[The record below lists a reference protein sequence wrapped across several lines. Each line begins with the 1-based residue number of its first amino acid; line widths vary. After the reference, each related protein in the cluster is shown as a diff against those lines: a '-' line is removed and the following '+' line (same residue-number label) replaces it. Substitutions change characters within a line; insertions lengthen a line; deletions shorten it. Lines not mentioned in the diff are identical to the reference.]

1 MTIITEYHNGLK
13 VCGKGDLHEAI
24 GRALTALLSVLFII
38 MLQSTNCQAQTENEQ
53 ARKSKNYLQGEILVL
68 SEAERE
74 IKRQASTLQCMY
86 DDDAPTELV
95 AGILEWINGKR
106 ADNIRKRIAK
116 SECSTI

>member
-1 MTIITEYHNGLK
+1 
-13 VCGKGDLHEAI
+13 
-24 GRALTALLSVLFII
+24 
-38 MLQSTNCQAQTENEQ
+38 MLQKLHSPAQTENEQ
-53 ARKSKNYLQGEILVL
+53 AKKSRNYLQGEILVL

-86 DDDAPTELV
+86 DEDAPMELV

-106 ADNIRKRIAK
+106 AENIRKRIAK